1 MGEAGLFLLSWGSW
15 GANSP
20 LPAPASSTQ
29 WQPATHPAPSQ
40 VQQPQMSCWLVHTA
54 RLSAAEKEG
63 VSLWLWGEVGETSGF
78 LPVPAQQLFC
88 AFVAIK
94 WISHTTLYTSP
105 RRAAYQCETHS
116 FHVCIGSYSDSI
128 INLDR
133 KGDFLFRPHLS
144 FWEEKEIASYVSK
157 KGPCWLGEPQ
167 LQHTVV
173 TLWNT
178 FPLNP
183 LPSAVSSVF
192 SYLAHRQESSAQ
204 RRTAQGTM

>member
-1 MGEAGLFLLSWGSW
+1 MGLLGCKLTPACPSIQHPMPTSHPPSILTGAAAPDVLLAGSHCQAQCCRERGGITLTLGGGRENIRIS
-15 GANSP
+15 ACP
-20 LPAPASSTQ
+20 
-29 WQPATHPAPSQ
+29 
-40 VQQPQMSCWLVHTA
+40 C
-54 RLSAAEKEG
+54 SAA
-63 VSLWLWGEVGETSGF
+63 F
-78 LPVPAQQLFC
+78 LRLHGYQMNFTHC
-88 AFVAIK
+88 
-94 WISHTTLYTSP
+94 TLYTSP

-133 KGDFLFRPHLS
+133 KGDLLFRPHLS

-157 KGPCWLGEPQ
+157 NGPRWLGEPQ

-183 LPSAVSSVF
+183 LPSAVSSVL

-204 RRTAQGTM
+204 RRTAQGMM